1 MKKYKVIQLMTL
13 AFEAGFK
20 QASIVESRL
29 EGKETELFVNWI
41 YTKHIN
47 NK

>member
-20 QASIVESRL
+20 QAAIVEAGL
-29 EGKETELFVNWI
+29 EGKETDILVNWI
-41 YTKHIN
+41 YVKHIN
-47 NK
+47 NN